1 MKSIFVFAVLVVLAT
16 ASLSLW
22 SADEVNGA
30 QLFKA
35 KCSPCHGENGEGKPA
50 INMPAAQGTAM
61 SVDEIVKY
69 LTMGESGTKIHSKPM
84 GALNDEEAKAVA
96 EHVKSLK

>member
-1 MKSIFVFAVLVVLAT
+1 MKSICVFAVFVFLAIV
-16 ASLSLW
+16 SLSLW
-22 SADEVNGA
+22 SADEVDGA
-30 QLFKA
+30 QLFKT

-50 INMPAAQGTAM
+50 INMPAAKGTPM

-69 LTMGESGTKIHSKPM
+69 LTKGESGKKIHSKPM
-84 GALNDEEAKAVA
+84 GGLNDAEAKAVA